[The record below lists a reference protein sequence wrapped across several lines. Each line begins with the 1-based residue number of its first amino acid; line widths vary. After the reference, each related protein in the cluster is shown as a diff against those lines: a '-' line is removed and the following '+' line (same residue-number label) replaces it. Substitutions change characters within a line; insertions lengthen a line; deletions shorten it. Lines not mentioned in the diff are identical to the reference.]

1 MNLMNVIGGISDRHI
16 AEFADVKRQ
25 KKRITHKGIFISAAA
40 CLAVIITAASA
51 VMFEKKI
58 PQSSYTSQGS
68 NTSQNSNASQGS
80 STLQSGNISESNNTS
95 ASNFTSED
103 DYPPAGVFPHVYFN
117 DRVYRYYEYNCYGEF
132 PNEISELP
140 EGYIQVGE
148 ITTNDRNNKKVNGYG
163 EGPKVG
169 EKIYQDPD
177 HPEDLYVYTA
187 LFMGGRYTYELFV
200 DSTFYRV
207 RINDKTFVEDW
218 SVGSFRLLE
227 NLPSG
232 YSRIG
237 EVTTND
243 RDSRYA
249 DGYGQALSIGDEIYG
264 CSENPDIVYVCT
276 NKTSSRIKYV
286 RLIAFDE

>member
-1 MNLMNVIGGISDRHI
+1 MNLMDAIGGISDRHI
-16 AEFADVKRQ
+16 AEFANVKRQ
-25 KKRITHKGIFISAAA
+25 KKRITRKGIFISAAA

-58 PQSSYTSQGS
+58 PSSSNISQGG
-68 NTSQNSNASQGS
+68 NTSQN

-95 ASNFTSED
+95 SSDYTSED

-117 DRVYRYYEYNCYGEF
+117 DRVYRYHEYNYYGEF

-187 LFMGGRYTYELFV
+187 LFMGGRYTYELFI

-207 RINDKTFVEDW
+207 RINGKTFVEDRNGGH
-218 SVGSFRLLE
+218 SGRFE
-227 NLPSG
+227 NLPRG

-264 CSENPDIVYVCT
+264 CLENPDIVYVCT
-276 NKTSSRIKYV
+276 NKTSSRIKYI